1 MAPINVVTMMLMP
14 VSQAVSW
21 HMILTQELYPTLFKL
36 SCFYGSWAIYNVVTG
51 GKDLAFVSF
60 GLLASAVHVKN
71 HKFVFAASSLVFVN
85 YALPFVFVA
94 RWSAA
99 KLAKV
104 IKKAD
109 EGTLALMWGYI
120 YKLYFV
126 SNICLWVFVIYK
138 VYTSFEGYRRVNG
151 VQ

>member
-1 MAPINVVTMMLMP
+1 M
-14 VSQAVSW
+14 
-21 HMILTQELYPTLFKL
+21 
-36 SCFYGSWAIYNVVTG
+36 
-51 GKDLAFVSF
+51 AFVSF